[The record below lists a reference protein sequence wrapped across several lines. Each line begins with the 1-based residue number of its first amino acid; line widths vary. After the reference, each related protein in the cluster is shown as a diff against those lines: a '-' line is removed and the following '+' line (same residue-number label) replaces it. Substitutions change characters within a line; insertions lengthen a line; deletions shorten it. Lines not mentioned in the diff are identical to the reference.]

1 MLTLNTIRAHR
12 GATTSRKRLGRG
24 QGSGLG
30 HTAGK
35 GDKGQLARSGGSV
48 RPGFEGG
55 QSPLHRRL
63 PKWGFTNI
71 NRREIAE
78 VNLTELAKFSGSD
91 VSLETLKK
99 DKLIKGRFDRLYIL
113 GNGDVSKAF
122 SIKAH
127 KVSASAKAKIEKAG
141 GKIELIAIPS
151 KAPHS
156 IKTKAKKKSK

>member
-1 MLTLNTIRAHR
+1 MLLLNNIRKTP

-55 QSPLHRRL
+55 QTPLHRRL

-71 NRREIAE
+71 YRREIAE
-78 VNLTELAKFSGSD
+78 VNLSELSKFSGSD

-99 DKLIKGRFDRLYIL
+99 DRIVKGRFDRLYIL
-113 GNGDVSKAF
+113 GNGEVKKAY

-127 KVSASAKAKIEKAG
+127 KVSASAKEKIEKAG
-141 GKIELIAIPS
+141 GKIELLPIPT

-156 IKTKAKKKSK
+156 IRTKAKKSK

>member
-1 MLTLNTIRAHR
+1 MLQLNNIRKTP

-35 GDKGQLARSGGSV
+35 GDKGQLQRSGGSV

-55 QSPLHRRL
+55 QTPLHRRL

-71 NRREIAE
+71 YRREIAE
-78 VNLTELAKFSGSD
+78 VNLVDLSKLSGTD
-91 VSLETLKK
+91 VSLESLKK
-99 DKLIKGRFDRLYIL
+99 DKIVKGRFDRLYIL
-113 GNGDVSKAF
+113 GNGEVKKAY

-127 KVSASAKAKIEKAG
+127 KVSAAAKEKIEKAG
-141 GKIELIAIPS
+141 GKVELIAIPT

-156 IKTKAKKKSK
+156 IKTKSKSKK